1 MRAIDKRGHVVPS
14 DRSNL
19 DRRAVL
25 KSAGWTVL
33 AASLPV
39 GVSGAE
45 VLGTPTTAAVKG
57 IKDVIAPSGIIPRLR
72 QVRREYEEALETYR
86 ATGNSQ
92 PIELLRLH
100 AKNKLGFA
108 LGLRA
113 RTEEERIRFREAGAL
128 LEELE
133 TRFPELPMSGEM
145 KARYAKLRAWAKQGG
160 QLSHR
165 QVRTVNCPAGTFSI

>member
-1 MRAIDKRGHVVPS
+1 MSSH
-14 DRSNL
+14 RSNL

-25 KSAGWTVL
+25 KGAGWTAL

-57 IKDVIAPSGIIPRLR
+57 IRDVIAPSGIIPRLR
-72 QVRREYEEALETYR
+72 QVRREYEEALEAYR
-86 ATGNSQ
+86 ATGDVQ
-92 PIELLRLH
+92 AIELLRLH
-100 AKNKLGFA
+100 AKNKFGFA

-113 RTEEERIRFREAGAL
+113 RDEAERSRFREAGAL

-133 TRFPELPMSGEM
+133 TKFPELPMSGEM
-145 KARYAKLRAWAKQGG
+145 KARYAKLRAWAEEGG
-160 QLSHR
+160 QSAR
-165 QVRTVNCPAGTFSI
+165 SVARWPARRDC